1 MNRIPISFTKA
12 AKGALAFGHKD
23 VYQKIMSEGCEVMCG
38 ALQTVI
44 DSVQPSDLPL
54 LIACMSSCLDAVM
67 ASLPDHVK
75 ELVEGLK
82 AQMGTEAIIGVITV
96 PRGGSA
102 QETDP

>member
-12 AKGALAFGHKD
+12 AKGALALGHKD
-23 VYQKIMSEGCEVMCG
+23 MYQKIMSEGCDVMFG

-67 ASLPDHVK
+67 ASLPDHAK

-82 AQMGTEAIIGVITV
+82 AQMGTEAIIGIITV
-96 PRGGSA
+96 PGPGRS
-102 QETDP
+102 QEHDA

>member
-1 MNRIPISFTKA
+1 MNRIPISYIKA
-12 AKGALAFGHKD
+12 AKGALALGHKD
-23 VYQKIMSEGCEVMCG
+23 IYQKIMQGGCEVMVG

-67 ASLPDHVK
+67 ASLPDHAK

-82 AQMGTEAIIGVITV
+82 AQIGTEAIIGVITV
-96 PRGGSA
+96 PGPGRS
-102 QETDP
+102 QERDA

>member
-1 MNRIPISFTKA
+1 MNRIPLSFMKC
-12 AKGALAFGHKD
+12 AKGALRFGDKD
-23 VYQKIMSEGCEVMCG
+23 VYNKIMKEGCDVMFG
-38 ALQTVI
+38 ALRTVI

-67 ASLPDHVK
+67 ASLPNHVK

-96 PRGGSA
+96 PGPGRS
-102 QETDP
+102 QEHDA